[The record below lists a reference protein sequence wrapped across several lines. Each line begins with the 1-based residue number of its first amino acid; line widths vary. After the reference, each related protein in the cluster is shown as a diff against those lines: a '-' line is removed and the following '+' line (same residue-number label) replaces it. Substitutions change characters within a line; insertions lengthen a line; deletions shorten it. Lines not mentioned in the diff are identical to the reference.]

1 MSITLSKTETR
12 ILTEAAGRGGALQL
26 LETMKPITRQ
36 RMLGRFEAEGLITV
50 GGKDGTDPHLTP
62 AGYRAL
68 GLPVPRKA
76 KATTSPT
83 GSKDGWACSRPATKS
98 ALITAML
105 ARDEG
110 ASLDELIAATG
121 WLPHTT
127 RAALSRL
134 RSSGQVLAK
143 SKREDGRTAYRIETG
158 MAA

>member
-1 MSITLSKTETR
+1 M
-12 ILTEAAGRGGALQL
+12 GG
-26 LETMKPITRQ
+26 E
-36 RMLGRFEAEGLITV
+36 
-50 GGKDGTDPHLTP
+50 DGTEPHLTP
-62 AGYRAL
+62 AGYRAV

-83 GSKDGWACSRPATKS
+83 GPEDGSAGARPSTKS

-110 ASLDELIAATG
+110 ASLEELMEATG

-134 RSSGQVLAK
+134 RSSGQVLAR
-143 SKREDGRTAYRIETG
+143 SKREDGRTAYRIGASE
-158 MAA
+158 AV